1 MMIKKCL
8 YNVLVLAL
16 FTISVLVLN
25 PIRVSAEWKQN
36 DTGWWY
42 IDDSSWLI
50 GWKEIDGKW
59 YYFGQDGYMAHD
71 TSVNGYT
78 LGSDGAWIDTSNEK
92 NNNSN
97 SSLVNINVSLKFNIY
112 IADEVKEKNPNIIKA
127 TRQAIFDAACYSA
140 KLNHYDGYSVNND
153 VLIFDVKEAGTDTW
167 KVDFYE
173 KKSNE
178 KEYDTI
184 GYSVAIVTKEKDGSY
199 KGGMTIHPPTST
211 TTAETY

>member
-1 MMIKKCL
+1 MKKL
-8 YNVLVLAL
+8 KLTKAIANSLIVVSVLAL
-16 FTISVLVLN
+16 N
-25 PIRVSAEWKQN
+25 PTGASAEWNQDSN
-36 DTGWWY
+36 GWWNTEGNV
-42 IDDSSWLI
+42 

>member
-1 MMIKKCL
+1 MIKKCL

-25 PIRVSAEWKQN
+25 PIRASAEWKQN

-42 IDDSSWLI
+42 MDDSSWFI

-71 TSVNGYT
+71 TSVNGYN

>member
-1 MMIKKCL
+1 MIKKCL